1 MGKILKPLTRPSD
14 KTAYLKVHVLAYDQA
29 TTRLSV
35 RMKR

>member
-1 MGKILKPLTRPSD
+1 
-14 KTAYLKVHVLAYDQA
+14 LAYDQA